1 MALLRKLF
9 GPSREEIWR
18 QLSEEIRGRYVKGD
32 FWKGDKV
39 QATHGAWTVTLDQQ
53 VVSTGQVTVVY
64 ARMRA
69 PYVNPSGFRFR
80 IYRRGSLSNL
90 GKLLGMQDIEVGDPV
105 FDDAFIIQGND
116 EPKVRL
122 LFGQARIR
130 ELIALQPQIEFV
142 VKGDEGWFGP
152 TFPEGVDELH
162 FMAVGPSKDLDQLKS
177 VIRSLSRIKGVF
189 SVDRVAAEAHDV
201 LTVALSLCEPAIM
214 AKAAERLEGRLA

>member
-18 QLSEEIRGRYVKGD
+18 QLSNEIQGRYVKGD

-53 VVSTGQVTVVY
+53 AVSTGKVTMVY

-90 GKLLGMQDIEVGDPV
+90 GKLLGMQDIEVGDPA

-116 EPKVRL
+116 EPKVRQ

-130 ELIALQPQIEFV
+130 ELIALQPQIEFA
-142 VKGDEGWFGP
+142 VKDDEGWFGP
-152 TFPEGVDELH
+152 AFPEGVDELH
-162 FMAVGPSKDLDQLKS
+162 FMALGPSRDLDQLKA
-177 VIRSLSRIKGVF
+177 LF
-189 SVDRVAAEAHDV
+189 ELFAAV
-201 LTVALSLCEPAIM
+201 LDALCRMGSAYETDPHLD
-214 AKAAERLEGRLA
+214 L

>member
-1 MALLRKLF
+1 MPILRKLF

-18 QLSEEIRGRYVKGD
+18 QFSHEIHGRYVEGD

-53 VVSTGQVTVVY
+53 VVSTGKVTIAY

-130 ELIALQPQIEFV
+130 ELIALQPQIEFA

-162 FMAVGPSKDLDQLKS
+162 FMALGPTKDL
-177 VIRSLSRIKGVF
+177 
-189 SVDRVAAEAHDV
+189 
-201 LTVALSLCEPAIM
+201 
-214 AKAAERLEGRLA
+214 ERLKALFELFAAVLDALCRMGSAYETDPHLDL